1 MLVTIKLHEILHIQD
16 SCLKHFVIVLDLKYT
31 WRKIRGSETRER
43 TLPDLKE
50 KSVWAQN
57 NYIQKGISRRIVSH
71 ASLRMLNFLASVMRE
86 FY

>member
-1 MLVTIKLHEILHIQD
+1 MLVTIKLHEILDIQD

-50 KSVWAQN
+50 KSVWVNQ
-57 NYIQKGISRRIVSH
+57 G
-71 ASLRMLNFLASVMRE
+71 
-86 FY
+86 